1 MPITISGSTGIAGVD
16 GSASTPAVQ
25 GTDTNTGITF
35 PAADTV
41 AIGTGGTERMRVD
54 SSGNVGIG
62 TSSPAQKLDVSGNVN
77 ISGALIPSSSF
88 LRNRIINGA
97 FDVWQ
102 RGTSF
107 ASPTNITYLADR
119 WFVGVG
125 GSSPASAVQVTG
137 PAGFQYALQV
147 TGAAGNSTIQINQR
161 IESVN
166 TYDLVGQ
173 SVAIQAVIQ
182 VSSAQTVQWGLYRPN
197 SKDNFNS
204 LSLITSDTW
213 SATTTATRFT
223 ATAANMPAQVANG
236 LMLLLSPN
244 NGGAFTSGTITVAG
258 VQLEAGPF
266 ATPFERRLFGQELY
280 LCQRYFQTA
289 SPKVA
294 GYSINQAQSLSSWI
308 PFQCQMRASPIMTYS
323 NITFINASGLSSD
336 TVNSNGFIV
345 QGTVSAAGAYAAS
358 FTFTASAEL

>member
-1 MPITISGSTGIAGVD
+1 MTRPSSLADLASIFDSQPISG
-16 GSASTPAVQ
+16 
-25 GTDTNTGITF
+25 
-35 PAADTV
+35 
-41 AIGTGGTERMRVD
+41 M
-54 SSGNVGIG
+54 
-62 TSSPAQKLDVSGNVN
+62 
-77 ISGALIPSSSF
+77 
-88 LRNRIINGA
+88 RNRIINGA

-107 ASPTNITYLADR
+107 TSPTNITYLNDR
-119 WFVGVG
+119 WFVGVA

-147 TGAAGNSTIQINQR
+147 TGAAGNATIQINQR

-244 NGGAFTSGTITVAG
+244 NGGAFTSGTITVTG
-258 VQLEAGPF
+258 VQLEVGSA

-280 LCQRYFQTA
+280 LCQRYYQVLFDQLVYEGTVNGGA
-289 SPKVA
+289 FPVNNIA
-294 GYSINQAQSLSSWI
+294 L
-308 PFQCQMRASPIMTYS
+308 PVPMRASPTAS
-323 NITFINASGLSSD
+323 ITALGGSNASNLQLNHAAA
-336 TVNSNGFIV
+336 TTLRVQCEAVNTG
-345 QGTVSAAGAYAAS
+345 SAFFVYDARIA
-358 FTFTASAEL
+358 AEL